1 MEDNCNFFLRDVVSN
16 IELGL
21 ELLFFLL
28 VNWLRKSGKTINFS
42 WSR

>member
-21 ELLFFLL
+21 ELLFSLPF
-28 VNWLRKSGKTINFS
+28 G
-42 WSR
+42 

>member
-21 ELLFFLL
+21 ELLFSLPFD
-28 VNWLRKSGKTINFS
+28 
-42 WSR
+42 